1 MPDYSDR
8 PSPALF
14 PSVITMLV
22 HAGVWAV
29 TIAFLV
35 SIVDGPLYRFDDFQM
50 KLPWLTETVFQCA
63 LLIRDY
69 LPVVIGVLA
78 VFFIAD
84 AAILHALSRRDGR
97 RIGREIWS
105 GLVIAVAFAG
115 MYVAA
120 TAVYLPLLKM
130 TTKLAR

>member
-1 MPDYSDR
+1 MADYSDR
-8 PSPALF
+8 PTPALL

-22 HAGVWAV
+22 HAGVWAA
-29 TIAFLV
+29 TITFLV
-35 SIVDGPLYRFDDFQM
+35 WIIDGPFQRFQDFQM
-50 KLPWLTETVFQCA
+50 KLPRLTETVFQCA
-63 LLIRDY
+63 LLVRDY

-78 VFFIAD
+78 VFFIVD
-84 AAILHALSRRDGR
+84 AAILHALSRTEHS
-97 RIGREIWS
+97 RIGRELWS
-105 GLVIAVAFAG
+105 GLIIALAFAG